1 MVLPGQRISNPRQG
15 RLIFP
20 PSIKASSLHRR
31 GGDSGA
37 YLDDGALPC
46 RESTPWQIAR
56 AASRRRIARES
67 DTRGTNTSGARRSP
81 RRRKREKGKLSE
93 NAHLTRVRQLIAISF
108 HLPPRFDLSAV
119 LAHILRQYTVAGSS
133 RPPKAGKS
141 TQRRKEKSN
150 VLSI

>member
-1 MVLPGQRISNPRQG
+1 
-15 RLIFP
+15 LIFP

-37 YLDDGALPC
+37 SLDAGPVNC
-46 RESTPWQIAR
+46 RDATPWQIAR

-67 DTRGTNTSGARRSP
+67 DSLGTNTRGDRRSP
-81 RRRKREKGKLSE
+81 RRRKPEKKKLSE

-108 HLPPRFDLSAV
+108 RLPPRFDLSAV
-119 LAHILRQYTVAGSS
+119 LAHILRQYAVAGSS